1 MSNLCPLDEVTGE
14 VLFYRPCKRCQ
25 GAFLYCRGREPGR
38 LYCGQECAAGATE
51 ERERR
56 ARKKYRDS
64 PEGRE
69 QHRDE
74 EAERRER
81 HRGERVGDRRL
92 NGEKGE
98 LQIVAAAAPCARA
111 VEEECDGPRGE
122 MGEGVEWLLVAWPGL
137 LTQAEQWLGTHLGCP
152 WCGRQGT
159 VVRVVGLEEWRGE
172 DTS

>member
-1 MSNLCPLDEVTGE
+1 MSNLRPLDEVAGE

-38 LYCGQECAAGATE
+38 LYCGEECAADATE

-81 HRGERVGDRRL
+81 HRLERVGDRRL
-92 NGEKGE
+92 DAAEGE
-98 LQIVAAAAPCARA
+98 LQIVAAVAPFACA
-111 VEEECDGPRGE
+111 VEEELNGPGE
-122 MGEGVEWLLVAWPGL
+122 DRGEGVEWLLVAWPGL
-137 LTQAEQWLGTHLGCP
+137 LTEAEQWLGTQLGCP
-152 WCGRQGT
+152 WCGRQAT
-159 VVRVVGLEEWRGE
+159 VVRVVGLDEWRGE